1 MKLVLAGRRIILPGH
16 FSAVTFLPNPMPV
29 ITSIPVRLFRQDDF
43 GRVAFEVDGDA
54 FRIHES
60 LGKAIHESLHRTAL
74 YQILGERSVK
84 GRSKLLT
91 SQDSRTRPDSVSL
104 PPDSVSPPQIPRW
117 LVTRARPFAS

>member
-1 MKLVLAGRRIILPGH
+1 
-16 FSAVTFLPNPMPV
+16 MPV

-84 GRSKLLT
+84 ETSKLLT
-91 SQDSRTRPDSVSL
+91 HQD
-104 PPDSVSPPQIPRW
+104 
-117 LVTRARPFAS
+117 